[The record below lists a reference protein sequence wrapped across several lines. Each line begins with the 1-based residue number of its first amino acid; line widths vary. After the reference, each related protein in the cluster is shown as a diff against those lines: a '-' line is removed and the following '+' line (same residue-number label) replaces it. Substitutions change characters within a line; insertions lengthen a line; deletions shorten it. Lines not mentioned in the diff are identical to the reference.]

1 MRENLP
7 PFLRKT
13 DRRKWGIWGFPREFP
28 GNSRFS
34 GVDRGTG
41 NGNYDEKIV
50 GQNTDGSPGI
60 WGIPGE
66 FPGNSRD
73 RGFDTGTGKRE
84 NATKLPYDLIEGCDN
99 LL

>member
-13 DRRKWGIWGFPREFP
+13 DRRKWGIWGIPREFP

-41 NGNYDEKIV
+41 IMTKKLWDRIRTVPREF
-50 GQNTDGSPGI
+50 
-60 WGIPGE
+60 GE
-66 FPGNSRD
+66 FPGNSR
-73 RGFDTGTGKRE
+73 GIPGEFT
-84 NATKLPYDLIEGCDN
+84 LWWF
-99 LL
+99 